1 MSGSRPYSATMLD
14 HFRAPRNRVALPAPT
29 IAQEGVNPLCGDR
42 VRLELALDG
51 DVVVDAGFTANAC
64 AICVA
69 SASVLTGLVKRA
81 PLEDVETLTVDDLL
95 TALDTRVSSARLQCV
110 RLPLTVLLTAVQL
123 YRASGQGPTAV

>member
-1 MSGSRPYSATMLD
+1 MNVNGPYSATMLE
-14 HFRAPRNRVALPAPT
+14 HFRRPRNRVALAAPT

-42 VRLELALDG
+42 VRIELALDG

-81 PLEDVETLTVDDLL
+81 PLDDVETLTVDDVLA
-95 TALDTRVSSARLQCV
+95 ALDSRVSPSRLQCV
-110 RLPLTVLLTAVQL
+110 RLPLTLLLTAIQL
-123 YRASGQGPTAV
+123 YRRG